1 MTRAGLA
8 SAGNVVP
15 LQGAVILELDP
26 EERTAL
32 ELTLTHLRPL
42 LAGDNVTEICINEPG
57 RVFIEDHKGWHVE
70 QCPFVS
76 LAWCE
81 ALSRLVGNATKQRV
95 NAQEPLLSGELPT
108 GERFQIVLPPATTKE
123 TVSVTLRVPS
133 RQVWTLDEIAERGML
148 AECRWSHDHSYDD
161 PSHPQYRELQTDEQE
176 MIALLQESR
185 FVDFL
190 RLAVQAERN
199 IVLSGETGSGK
210 TTVGKALMLE
220 IPSYERLVTIEDARE
235 LVVVNQPN
243 HVRLYFSKGG
253 QGQASVT
260 PEQLLEA
267 ALRMRPDRL
276 VVSEI
281 RGEEGFAFM
290 NMLLS
295 GHNGA
300 LTSVHAV
307 TPRAAFKRLAKCV
320 MKSAQAGGMSQT
332 MIEDELFTLIDVVC
346 QFDKKKYEDGR
357 AARLITEIWYDP
369 IRKRGRTA

>member
-1 MTRAGLA
+1 MTSQTLTN
-8 SAGNVVP
+8 SNKVVA
-15 LQGAVILELDP
+15 LQSAVILELDP

-32 ELTLTHLRPL
+32 DLTLKHLRPL
-42 LAGDNVTEICINEPG
+42 LAGENVTEVCINEPG
-57 RVFIEDHKGWHVE
+57 RAFIEDHRGWHVE
-70 QCPFVS
+70 DCPFVS
-76 LAWCE
+76 LEWCE

-108 GERFQIVLPPATTKE
+108 GERFQIVLPPATTAE

-133 RQVWTLDEIAERGML
+133 RRVWTLDEIAETGML
-148 AECRWSHDHSYDD
+148 SECRWTHEHSYDD
-161 PSHPQYRELQTDEQE
+161 PSSQFLELRTEEQQMVE
-176 MIALLQESR
+176 LLRQQR
-185 FVDFL
+185 FVEFL
-190 RLAVQAERN
+190 RLAVRAERN

-253 QGQASVT
+253 QGQSNVT
-260 PEQLLEA
+260 AEQLLEA

-281 RGEEGFAFM
+281 RGEEAFAFM

-320 MKSAQAGGMSQT
+320 MKSAQAGGTSQT

-357 AARLITEIWYDP
+357 AQRLITEIWYDP
-369 IRKRGRTA
+369 IRKRGRAA